1 MRPLVLVTIFLSAVA
16 FAETD
21 PGYEKGTV
29 TKQSGVTTL
38 YELNGANKTVWVK
51 PCRDLQTGQAIEF
64 RVAGSKAYIRRPN
77 TADSKCSI
85 AMRSAPADATDA
97 PPAYQKGTILGY
109 RIRHD
114 TGGHDSISA
123 WTGDAKVYDLRGP
136 DLIYQ
141 VDYCGAFQAGQFSP
155 GQVVEFRV
163 NEKEGRV
170 YIRHDVKKEYSCQLE
185 GKRLPRSTTPPPST
199 ASSDSVSVNPSK

>member
-1 MRPLVLVTIFLSAVA
+1 MRRLVLVAIFLSAVA

-21 PGYEKGTV
+21 AGYEKGTV
-29 TKQSGVTTL
+29 TKQTGVTTL
-38 YELNGANKTVWVK
+38 YELNGAHETVWVT
-51 PCRDLQTGQAIEF
+51 PCRDLQTGQAVEF

-77 TADSKCSI
+77 GADYKCSI
-85 AMRSAPADATDA
+85 AMRSAPADAIDA

-109 RIRHD
+109 KIRHD
-114 TGGHDSISA
+114 TGEHDFVSTL
-123 WTGDAKVYDLRGP
+123 TGDAKVYELRGA

-163 NEKEGRV
+163 NEKEGRL
-170 YIRHDVKKEYSCQLE
+170 YIRHDVNKEYSCQLE
-185 GKRLPRSTTPPPST
+185 GNRLPDSTTPPPST
-199 ASSDSVSVNPSK
+199 ASSGSIPANASK